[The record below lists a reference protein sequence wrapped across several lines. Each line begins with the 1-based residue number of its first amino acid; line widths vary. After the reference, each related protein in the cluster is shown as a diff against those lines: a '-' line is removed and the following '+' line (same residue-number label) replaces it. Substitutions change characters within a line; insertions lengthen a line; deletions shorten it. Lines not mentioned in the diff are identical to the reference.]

1 MPINK
6 FKVSIII
13 PVYNAEKFLVN
24 AIESAVYMDDVGEI
38 IIVEDNSPDNALEIC
53 KELEEKYSK
62 IKLFRHPN
70 GENRGAAASRNLG
83 ITKSSFEYVAFLDA
97 DDWYLPNRFETD
109 KEVFFKHPD
118 ADVIYSSAQSGQSS
132 TAPLKNAKIGDPR
145 KIIGENATPKEFY
158 KFSLLVK
165 QQHPSFHTNSLT
177 IKKAFL
183 LKDKLFDERLR
194 LHQDSELWRRFL
206 RRGNF
211 FAGKL
216 EEPVAVIREHEDNR
230 ITSRT
235 VKSRLLMYAVF
246 IENVGVAN
254 MYDFEKKY
262 HLKEILRAQS
272 KLSKNNWKRR
282 IFFYSQL
289 AFSLLR
295 KDDFLE
301 RFSISYLS
309 RYND

>member
-1 MPINK
+1 MINNIELK
-6 FKVSIII
+6 FKVSGII
-13 PVYNAEKFLVN
+13 PVFRENHFVRE
-24 AIESAVYMDDVGEI
+24 AINSVLGQDEVGEI
-38 IIVEDNSPDNALEIC
+38 LLVENDALEIC
-53 KELEEKYSK
+53 EEIENQNDKVK
-62 IKLFRHPN
+62 IITPSIEKIGNVSANL
-70 GENRGAAASRNLG
+70 NLG
-83 ITKSSFEYVAFLDA
+83 ITRSNFDYVAFLDA
-97 DDWYLPNRFETD
+97 NDWYLPNRFKKDQEM
-109 KEVFFKHPD
+109 FLKHAN
-118 ADVIYSSAQSGQSS
+118 ADVVYSSVQSGQNNN
-132 TAPLKNAKIGDPR
+132 APLKNAKIGDPR

-177 IKKAFL
+177 IRKKFL
-183 LKDKLFDERLR
+183 LEDKLFDERLR

-254 MYDFEKKY
+254 MYGFEKKY

-272 KLSKNNWKRR
+272 KLLESNWKRR

-289 AFSLLR
+289 TLSLLQ
-295 KDDFLE
+295 KD
-301 RFSISYLS
+301 SYLKS
-309 RYND
+309 FTSNYLSKQEN